1 MKTHHLLA
9 VLLALNISFARAAE
23 DLVSGPPVG
32 TKLTTVNCY
41 ANSGSYAG
49 REAFNAA
56 KEVGDRPGAF
66 LFIHVLNRNTA
77 PVIRGV
83 NNLFTE
89 LRLFDF
95 KGFIVMLTGDR
106 TAGEE
111 QMKRVNGALR
121 LRHPMVLSLDG
132 LDGPGDLALNRRCTL
147 SLVVASKGKV
157 TSSIGFTDTGLHDM
171 DRIREA
177 FESAVGKIPTKPRDL
192 LEIARRTLPKDETA
206 LRALAAQQAV
216 DLYRANR
223 AASIEHQNARAY
235 PQTRGNMRSAQPQ
248 KGRSMDRGARP
259 STGNASPKRNASP
272 KKTEPVAK
280 NTRRG
285 GPPSDSELNGL
296 LRSYIRKD
304 NPDETVN
311 EVFGKIEGRAKE
323 SGALDKEA
331 IAMFQLMLSYPDRYG
346 SAHAQ
351 KLARKFLAD
360 RGEK

>member
-1 MKTHHLLA
+1 MKSFHLAA
-9 VLLALNISFARAAE
+9 VLLALNVSVTRAAE

-32 TKLTTVNCY
+32 SKFSSVQCY
-41 ANSGSYAG
+41 ANSGTYAG

-56 KEVGDRPGAF
+56 KEIGDRPGAF

-89 LRLFDF
+89 LQLFGF
-95 KGFIVMLTGDR
+95 KGFIVMLSADR

-147 SLVVASKGKV
+147 SLVVAAEGKV
-157 TSSIGFTDTGLHDM
+157 TSSFGFTDTGLHDM
-171 DRIREA
+171 DRMRKACEGAIGE
-177 FESAVGKIPTKPRDL
+177 IPTKTADL
-192 LEIARRTLPKDETA
+192 QAFALKTLPKDESA
-206 LRALAAQQAV
+206 LRRLAAQQAV

-223 AASIEHQNARAY
+223 AASIEHKNSRAY
-235 PQTRGNMRSAQPQ
+235 PQTRGNMRSTQPK

-259 STGNASPKRNASP
+259 SATKTLPRKKASNTKPESAS
-272 KKTEPVAK
+272 KA
-280 NTRRG
+280 TRRG

-304 NPDETVN
+304 NPDEMVD
-311 EVFGKIEGRAKE
+311 EVYGKIEARAKE

-331 IAMFQLMLSYPDRYG
+331 IAMFQLLLSYPDRYG
-346 SAHAQ
+346 SDHAQ
-351 KLARKFLAD
+351 KLARKFLAA